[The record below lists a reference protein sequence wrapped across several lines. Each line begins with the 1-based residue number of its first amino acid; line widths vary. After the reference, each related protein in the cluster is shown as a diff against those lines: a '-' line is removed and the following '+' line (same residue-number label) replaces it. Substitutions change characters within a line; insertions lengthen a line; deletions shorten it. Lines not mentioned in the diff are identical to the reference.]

1 MNVQE
6 YISSGIVE
14 SYVLGLASD
23 EERREFEKTCEQYSE
38 VLQARIAFETAL
50 EKQAMEN
57 AIIPPADLKTK
68 IFDQINKTGRVI
80 QMQPVP
86 VRKINWLKYAVAA
99 CVILLAGS
107 IYMNITLSNENK
119 KLKGNYDLTLA
130 ELDEVKKDIRVLQ
143 ENPNVKMAFMKGME
157 VSPKS
162 FATVYWDTTSHD
174 VYLLTNNLPV
184 PPTDKQYQL
193 WALLDGQPIDLGM
206 VDYDLKQKKLLA
218 RMKNA
223 RNAHAFAITLEKKD
237 RPNPSVPGGDMYVM
251 GGL

>member
-1 MNVQE
+1 VNVQE

-80 QMQPVP
+80 QMQPVS

-143 ENPNVKMAFMKGME
+143 GNPNVKMASMKGME

-162 FATVYWDTTSHD
+162 YATVYWDTTSHD
-174 VYLLTNNLPV
+174 VYLLANNLPV

-206 VDYDLKQKKLLA
+206 VDYDLKQKKLLV